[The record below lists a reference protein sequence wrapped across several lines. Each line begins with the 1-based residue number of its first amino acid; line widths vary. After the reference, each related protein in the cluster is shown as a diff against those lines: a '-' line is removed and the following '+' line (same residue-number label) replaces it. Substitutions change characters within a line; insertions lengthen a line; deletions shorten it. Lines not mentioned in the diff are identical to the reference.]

1 MIKGYKVLVT
11 KMNKL
16 WGLMYNNG
24 VRVKILY

>member
-1 MIKGYKVLVT
+1 MIKGYKVLVM